1 LRQYC
6 DELRAARERYSIS
19 FGCTGSSSRMFLQF
33 REEKA
38 NRALRDENAELA
50 LEAQRTVETIE
61 SLRRQVRAA
70 PLILVLNLN
79 LRLVIRH
86 RSVN

>member
-1 LRQYC
+1 
-6 DELRAARERYSIS
+6 
-19 FGCTGSSSRMFLQF
+19 MFLQF